1 MAGADRLIH
10 KTKWLFSTA
19 LLSGQCLA
27 APAFVADPTSFINT
41 EFLASRALLDIK
53 AQYAY
58 ARGFTGKG
66 VILAVV
72 DSGIDI
78 NHPEFLGRIS
88 ALSRSFANASAPND
102 LTDVDE
108 DGSIDGHGTHVSGL
122 AGAARDGSGIH
133 GVAFDATLLAL
144 RAVGFDDEA
153 ENRAILHAIE
163 SGAQVLNGS
172 YGPGTV
178 EKYITDE
185 NGNRVANLKWA
196 ELNEPTL
203 LADEV
208 IPEYNALKRAADADI
223 VLVYAAGNEY
233 TDQEKAATLPS
244 GAGLYPLI
252 TPTNTASEL
261 YKFIENDPNADEQ
274 DPSTWTY
281 IDKTDARIKDLDF
294 SALKGALIAVVAVDR
309 EGAIAS
315 YSNRCGAAAAWCIA
329 APGGDFYATTN
340 YADDVSQL
348 WSAYP
353 YSSYAD
359 MAGTSMA
366 SPVAAGAATILR
378 SAFPYMTARQ
388 IIEVMLTTANST
400 GIWSDPTIYGY
411 GMLDLD
417 TATKGPKVL
426 GESGFPGT
434 FDVDTRGYDS
444 HWSNDIGG
452 TGNLIKRGA
461 GTLTLWGDNDYGTTQ
476 VAGGKLV
483 INGDSSEA
491 GKVTVDAPGILG
503 GTGTLSD
510 LDLYGRLEPGN
521 SIGTLNISGNY
532 QQFAGAVL
540 RIEINDQ
547 GQSDR
552 VVVTGTADIQGGA
565 LQIDGLTAG
574 ALGKDYNF
582 FSAGTLT
589 AGSAFDTTSLGRAFI
604 DMGATLAGTSFTLQV
619 RRNASRFAQVAE
631 SGNQRA
637 AADAIEAQGL
647 GGTVHDAFVLLDT
660 ASQGPGVLDELSGEI
675 YASTQSALLNNSSI
689 FYRATADR
697 LWQRAVSVLPISPK
711 GSSGQPR
718 AQASGHIGA
727 QNAPGERQSW
737 IQGIGRWGHL
747 GGTANA
753 ASAQQSLRGLMF
765 GADTHLGNHH
775 YAGLAIGLTNESLR
789 TTGNA
794 RARTDGYHF
803 MAYTGWSF
811 GRLNLRSGLGH
822 AWYDTSTKRGIDFGD
837 LGQARATSR
846 AQSTQL
852 FVEAGYAL
860 GNATLQLEPYLG
872 VQNVWLSRSAFNE
885 EDSRAAL
892 DVARSRQHVMLSN
905 LGIRTQWAL
914 HNTQKFNVAGT
925 LNLAWRRAW
934 GDTEPTSTHRFATGP
949 AFTVSGASLG
959 RNVLVSELGLAFTG
973 AHNSIFSL
981 GYSGQFGSGNQQ
993 HGFAARAQWR
1003 F

>member
-1 MAGADRLIH
+1 MAQANRLIR
-10 KTKWLFSTA
+10 KTKWLLSSA

-27 APAFVADPTSFINT
+27 APAFVADPSSFINT

-66 VILAVV
+66 VILAIV
-72 DSGIDI
+72 DSGLDI

-102 LTDVDE
+102 LSDVE
-108 DGSIDGHGTHVSGL
+108 KDGSIDGHGTHVTGL

-144 RAVGFDDEA
+144 RAVGFENQA

-178 EKYITDE
+178 EKFITDDY
-185 NGNRVANLKWA
+185 GNRIANPDWA
-196 ELNEPTL
+196 ELKEPFL
-203 LADEV
+203 LADV
-208 IPEYNALKRAADADI
+208 AIPEYNALKRAADADI

-233 TDQEKAATLPS
+233 TDQPIASLLPS
-244 GAGLYPLI
+244 GVGLYPLI
-252 TPTNTASEL
+252 TPANTASGL
-261 YKFIENDPNADEQ
+261 YKFIENDPNANEQ

-281 IDKTDARIKDLDF
+281 IDPTDSRIKDLDF
-294 SALKGALIAVVAVDR
+294 SALKGAVIAVVSVDR
-309 EGAIAS
+309 EGKIAS
-315 YSNRCGAAAAWCIA
+315 YSNRCGAAADWCLA
-329 APGGDFYATTN
+329 APGGDFYNTAN
-340 YADDVSQL
+340 YTSDVSQL
-348 WSAYP
+348 WSTYP
-353 YSSYAD
+353 YGGYAN

-366 SPVAAGAATILR
+366 SPVAAGATTILR

-388 IIEVMLTTANST
+388 IIEVILTTANST
-400 GIWSDPTIYGY
+400 GVWGNTAIYGH

-417 TATKGPKVL
+417 TATKGPKVF
-426 GESGFPGT
+426 GEPGFPDT
-434 FDVDTRGYDS
+434 FDVNTRGYDS
-444 HWSNDIGG
+444 HWSNNISG
-452 TGNLIKRGA
+452 TGGLIKRGA
-461 GTLTLWGDNDYGTTQ
+461 GTLTLWGDNTYGTTR

-483 INGDSSEA
+483 INGNSSAA

-521 SIGTLNISGNY
+521 SIGTLTVSGNY
-532 QQFAGAVL
+532 QQFAGSVL

-552 VVVTGTADIQGGA
+552 VVVMGNADIQGGA

-582 FSAGTLT
+582 FSAGTIT

-604 DMGATLAGTSFTLQV
+604 DLNTTLAGTAFTLQV
-619 RRNASRFAQVAE
+619 RRNASRFAQVADT
-631 SGNQRA
+631 GNQRA
-637 AADAIEAQGL
+637 TANAIETQGL

-660 ASQGPGVLDELSGEI
+660 AANGQGVLDELSGEI
-675 YASTQSALLNNSSI
+675 HASMQSALLNNSSI
-689 FYRATADR
+689 FYRAAADR
-697 LWQRAVSVLPISPK
+697 LWQRTAWPVQATKAS
-711 GSSGQPR
+711 GSPR

-727 QNAPGERQSW
+727 NSAPGQRQSW

-753 ASAQQSLRGLMF
+753 ASAQQSLGGLMF

-775 YAGLAIGLTNESLR
+775 YAGVAIGLTNETLR
-789 TTGNA
+789 TTGSA
-794 RARTDGYHF
+794 RARTDGYHL
-803 MAYTGWSF
+803 MGYSGWSF
-811 GRLNLRSGLGH
+811 GNLNLRSGVGH
-822 AWYDTSTKRGIDFGD
+822 TWYSTSTNRNIAFGD
-837 LGQARATSR
+837 LGRARAASR

-860 GNATLQLEPYLG
+860 GDAALQLEPYLG
-872 VQNVWLSRSAFNE
+872 LQHVWLSRSAFNE
-885 EDSRAAL
+885 DDSRAAL
-892 DVARSRQHVMLSN
+892 NVARSSQHVTLSN

-914 HNTQKFNVAGT
+914 HDTPKFNVAGT
-925 LNLAWRRAW
+925 LNMAWRRAW
-934 GDTEPTSTHRFATGP
+934 GDTEPASIQRFATGP

-959 RNVLVSELGLAFTG
+959 RNVMVSELGLTFTG
-973 AHNSIFSL
+973 AHGSVLSL